1 MQAQR
6 ITTVLI
12 DKSAGFKAGLE
23 RIRLFNLADF
33 SADVADILRGANKDV
48 NNETLEIATRSGFL
62 AIETTPLSAAPQL
75 FNDLRA
81 LLARN
86 LLESADVKR
95 WEAMERRQRAA
106 RNTRQIASRITA
118 PFLDQ
123 PILINSESDY
133 RVDDADQWVRVERY
147 IRGEIQDIS
156 GAIKANAYVKLLDGR
171 PLTVTTDRNVL
182 KNDMVNRLYK
192 PSMLRIKADYNV
204 VKRELRNALLV
215 EFVEHSSRVDE
226 E

>member
-23 RIRLFNLADF
+23 RIRLSNLADF
-33 SADVADILRGANKDV
+33 SADVANFLRGANKDV
-48 NNETLEIATRSGFL
+48 NNETLEIAIRSGFL
-62 AIETTPLSAAPQL
+62 PIETTLLSAAPQL

-81 LLARN
+81 LRALLARK
-86 LLESADVKR
+86 LLESVHVKR
-95 WEAMERRQRAA
+95 WEVTECRQRAA
-106 RNTRQIASRITA
+106 RHTQQIAYRITA

-133 RVDDADQWVRVERY
+133 RVDDADQWARVERY

-156 GAIKANAYVKLLDGR
+156 GAIKANAHVKLLDRR
-171 PLTVTTDRNVL
+171 PCAGD
-182 KNDMVNRLYK
+182 D
-192 PSMLRIKADYNV
+192 
-204 VKRELRNALLV
+204 
-215 EFVEHSSRVDE
+215 
-226 E
+226 

>member
-23 RIRLFNLADF
+23 RIRLSNLADF
-33 SADVADILRGANKDV
+33 SADVANFLRGANKDV

-62 AIETTPLSAAPQL
+62 AIETTSLSAAPQL

-86 LLESADVKR
+86 LLESVDVKR
-95 WEAMERRQRAA
+95 WEVMERRQRAA
-106 RNTRQIASRITA
+106 RHTRQIAYRITA

-133 RVDDADQWVRVERY
+133 RVDDADQWARVERY

-156 GAIKANAYVKLLDGR
+156 GAIKANAHVKLLDRR
-171 PLTVTTDRNVL
+171 PCAGD
-182 KNDMVNRLYK
+182 D
-192 PSMLRIKADYNV
+192 
-204 VKRELRNALLV
+204 
-215 EFVEHSSRVDE
+215 
-226 E
+226 

>member
-23 RIRLFNLADF
+23 RIRLSNLADF

-62 AIETTPLSAAPQL
+62 AIETTSLSAAPQL
-75 FNDLRA
+75 FNDLR
-81 LLARN
+81 ARN

-95 WEAMERRQRAA
+95 WEVMERRQRAA
-106 RNTRQIASRITA
+106 RHTQQIAYRITA

-133 RVDDADQWVRVERY
+133 RAGDANQWVRVERY

-156 GAIKANAYVKLLDGR
+156 GAIKANAHVKLLDRR
-171 PLTVTTDRNVL
+171 PCAGD
-182 KNDMVNRLYK
+182 D
-192 PSMLRIKADYNV
+192 
-204 VKRELRNALLV
+204 
-215 EFVEHSSRVDE
+215 
-226 E
+226 